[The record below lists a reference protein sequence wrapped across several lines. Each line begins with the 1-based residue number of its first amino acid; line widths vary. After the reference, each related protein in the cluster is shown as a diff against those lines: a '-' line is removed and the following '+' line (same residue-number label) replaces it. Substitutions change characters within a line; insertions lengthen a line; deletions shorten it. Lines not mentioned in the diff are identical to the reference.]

1 VAYRRDNMHCP
12 HCANEIPDGSQFCN
26 HCGMSTQA
34 RSKPTASFRLGRMIG
49 RSIIPLLLVV
59 LAIFLLIRYTAGNR
73 AASTLVATV
82 THTSITLLDETTNL
96 PANSWRSIP
105 AQLPYNGSLDVSLR
119 VIRGNP
125 LDVFLV
131 TSSEMEAMKGT
142 NDWSSYE
149 GNVEFRAVKTVTYH
163 RTATLNEG
171 TYLLVLR
178 DPSLGI
184 FSQSASDV
192 SVKIV
197 LNP

>member
-1 VAYRRDNMHCP
+1 MNCP

-34 RSKPTASFRLGRMIG
+34 SPNRTVVFTLGRVIG
-49 RSIIPLLLVV
+49 RYLIPFLLVM
-59 LAIFLLIRYTAGNR
+59 LTIFLLIRYTAGNK

-82 THTSITLLDETTNL
+82 THTSITLRDETTNL

-105 AQLPYNGSLDVSLR
+105 AQLPYNGSLDVTLR

-131 TSSEMEAMKGT
+131 TPSEMDSIQRT
-142 NDWSSYE
+142 NDWRGIQGSTD
-149 GNVEFRAVKTVTYH
+149 FIAAKTITYH
-163 RTATLNEG
+163 RTAPLYQG
-171 TYLLVLR
+171 TYFLVLR

-184 FSQSASDV
+184 LSQSASDV

>member
-1 VAYRRDNMHCP
+1 MNCP

-34 RSKPTASFRLGRMIG
+34 APKPTATRRLGRILG
-49 RSIIPLLLVV
+49 ASLIPFLLVV
-59 LAIFLLIRYTAGNR
+59 LAIFLFIRYTAGNK

-82 THTSITLLDETTNL
+82 AHTSITLRDETTNL
-96 PANSWRSIP
+96 PANSWRSIS
-105 AQLPYNGSLDVSLR
+105 AELPYNGSLDVTLR
-119 VIRGNP
+119 VIHGNP

-142 NDWSSYE
+142 DDWRPYE
-149 GNVEFRAVKTVTYH
+149 GSAEFRAVKTVTYH
-163 RTATLNEG
+163 RTAPLNQG
-171 TYLLVLR
+171 TYFLVLR
-178 DPSLGI
+178 DPSLGV

>member
-1 VAYRRDNMHCP
+1 
-12 HCANEIPDGSQFCN
+12 
-26 HCGMSTQA
+26 MSTQA
-34 RSKPTASFRLGRMIG
+34 APKPTATRRLGRIVG
-49 RSIIPLLLVV
+49 AYIAPFLLVV
-59 LAIFLLIRYTAGNR
+59 LAIFLFIRYTAGNR
-73 AASTLVATV
+73 AASTLVAAV
-82 THTSITLLDETTNL
+82 THTSITLRDETTNL
-96 PANSWRSIP
+96 PANSWRSFP

-142 NDWSSYE
+142 NDWMPYQGS
-149 GNVEFRAVKTVTYH
+149 VDFRAVKTVTYH
-163 RTATLNEG
+163 RTAPLNQG
-171 TYLLVLR
+171 TYFIVLR

-184 FSQSASDV
+184 LSQSASDV